1 MTYRPKDQSLPLIIG
16 QNAADGTPA
25 DVVHALIGYV
35 DTLAVGGYD
44 KDSLPDTYHDLYE
57 LDRLIGEHMNG
68 GIRQYVGNTRARG
81 DDIQTLLVQCSRAA
95 TQIGVPDLAAIA
107 KDLAMWL
114 AANPQDAA
122 KISAVEPHPQMA
134 DFDDRLDALE
144 FDDAGLATYL
154 GSLPDA
160 QSDWL
165 RARVQHPASDK
176 AAAQAAQTAIEELP
190 RKGPENAARIAC
202 APLADILR
210 ENLGAES
217 SARKLETRMNILP
230 QYVVQEM
237 KTDQPPATMQ
247 ARLVKVLQ
255 REIYPRLMFERSKY
269 QLAASLWVRFH
280 PNLVIAPQDK
290 RAEMVA
296 RILAESPFADG
307 EKAARNLD
315 RLRDAIPGDHAIA
328 LSDALPRSFLGVMGN
343 KPLIDTMVQGFEW
356 GVEAQAERGVRV
368 KIAGHDRLARRVG
381 DEIWLHEMAK
391 PQPLARRQE
400 RANALNRA
408 GKTQE
413 AMAALR
419 EDMQP
424 RPGRRIGRG
433 KIDPD
438 VRKLALDL
446 GLSEVLGILTDEG
459 PLENSRFMHIPLGV
473 LDRADKAKRTMSW
486 RFAFKAIVLQ
496 IDIGPDG
503 ATVRQSDQ
511 PSPRRISAAE
521 IATYRAAHTRDPA
534 LGR

>member
-1 MTYRPKDQSLPLIIG
+1 MAYTPKDRSLPLIIG

-25 DVVHALIGYV
+25 DVVQALIGYV
-35 DTLAVGGYD
+35 DTLAVGGYGE
-44 KDSLPDTYHDLYE
+44 DSLPDSYHDLYE

-107 KDLAMWL
+107 KDLAEWL
-114 AANPQDAA
+114 AANPKDAA
-122 KISAVEPHPQMA
+122 RISAADDHPDLAQLDTRLDIL
-134 DFDDRLDALE
+134 DFDE
-144 FDDAGLATYL
+144 AGLTAYL
-154 GSLPDA
+154 GGLPRDHA
-160 QSDWL
+160 DWL
-165 RARVQHPASDK
+165 RPRVQHPASDK
-176 AAAQAAQTAIEELP
+176 AAAKAARTAIEELP
-190 RKGPENAARIAC
+190 RKGPENAARVAC

-210 ENLGAES
+210 ENLGIES
-217 SARKLETRMNILP
+217 SDRKLETRMNILP
-230 QYVVQEM
+230 QYVVQEL
-237 KTDQPPATMQ
+237 KSDLPAAQMQ

-255 REIYPRLMFERSKY
+255 REIYPPFRFERSKY
-269 QLAASLWVRFH
+269 RLAASLWMRFH
-280 PNLVIAPQDK
+280 PNLVIVPQDK

-296 RILAESPFADG
+296 QTLAESPFAHR
-307 EKAARNLD
+307 EKAARGLD

-328 LSDALPRSFLGVMGN
+328 LSDALPRSFLGVMGK
-343 KPLIDTMVQGFEW
+343 KPLIDTMVQGFER
-356 GVEAQAERGVRV
+356 GVEARAEHGVRV
-368 KIAGHDRLARRVG
+368 KIAGRDRLARRVG

-391 PQPLARRQE
+391 PQPLSKRQE

-408 GKTQE
+408 GKTHE

-433 KIDPD
+433 KID
-438 VRKLALDL
+438 RTMRTLALEL
-446 GLSEVLGILTDEG
+446 GLPEVLGILTDEE
-459 PLENSRFMHIPLGV
+459 PLENARFMHIPHGV

-486 RFAFKAIVLQ
+486 RFAFKEIVLQ

-511 PSPRRISAAE
+511 ASPRRISATE

-534 LGR
+534 SGQ